1 MSKLFIVEDEL
12 FDWVFKIESHNEGLH
27 WDGVSVPKDSDA
39 IYHYSLKDR
48 RIKSIKSIKSDYW
61 IEGATPI
68 VTRSFLE
75 VCDLLSVNY
84 KLSPIKFDLNGEI
97 ITDKFYYLLLCDF
110 VSIVDLEKSEY
121 VFDKERDTGEDMI
134 EPYFSNIYV
143 FEKIDKLV
151 VNNAPKPNFFRAIE
165 IGEYVCTEQFKEEVE
180 RRKLKG
186 VKFKEIMDDF
196 VYDPWELC
204 VLS

>member
-1 MSKLFIVEDEL
+1 MSKLFIVEYEL
-12 FDWVFKIESHNEGLH
+12 FDWVFKVDSHNDGIH
-27 WDGVSVPKDSDA
+27 WNGVSVPKDSDA

-48 RIKSIKSIKSDYW
+48 RIKSIKSDYW

-68 VTRSFLE
+68 VTKSFLE

-121 VFDKERDTGEDMI
+121 VFDKERDTGEDKVWRSF
-134 EPYFSNIYV
+134 PHIYV
-143 FEKIDKLV
+143 FEIITKLV
-151 VNNAPKPNFFRAIE
+151 LNGTPKPNFFRAIE

-204 VLS
+204 V